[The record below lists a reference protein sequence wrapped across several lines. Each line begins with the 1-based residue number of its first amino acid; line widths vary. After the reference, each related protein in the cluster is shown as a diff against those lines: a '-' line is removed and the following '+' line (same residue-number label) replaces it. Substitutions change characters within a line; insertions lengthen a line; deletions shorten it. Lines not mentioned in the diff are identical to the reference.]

1 MTTNFISYADAVKR
15 FNNSLILCN
24 NISELDTTIWDNC
37 RFALW
42 EDEDGDMKDIYQW
55 YLTDCTAEDVEYL
68 EKWYDL
74 LFTYSEMLDCFVLCV
89 DHWGTSWTGVMI
101 EDKSPRN

>member
-24 NISELDTTIWDNC
+24 NISELDTTIWDNML
-37 RFALW
+37 FSL
-42 EDEDGDMKDIYQW
+42 EDEDGNTREIMQYYI
-55 YLTDCTAEDVEYL
+55 TDCTREDVEYL
-68 EKWYDL
+68 SQWYGL
-74 LFTYSEMLDCFVLCV
+74 LFTYSELLDCFILCV
-89 DHWGTSWTGVMI
+89 DHWGTSWRGVMI